1 VADPKRNQNNKPGA
15 VRPPRPAI
23 SARSIGLL
31 FHVEVDL
38 RVGGTIRIHPP
49 KGMEE
54 HGDHKAEVLV
64 CEPYRK
70 LVFTWKQKDSPD
82 LWTSDAH
89 SWDQMNPALP
99 KFEKYP
105 TGNNT

>member
-1 VADPKRNQNNKPGA
+1 VADPKRNQNNKPGCRQA
-15 VRPPRPAI
+15 APTGDFSEKYWFAFR
-23 SARSIGLL
+23 
-31 FHVEVDL
+31 VEVDL
-38 RVGGTIRIHPP
+38 RVGGTICIHPP

-64 CEPYRK
+64 CEPYWK

-105 TGNNT
+105 TG